1 MTKIFLT
8 LDSLERVV
16 SAPDQRQLV
25 EAALAAFKEI
35 SAGDF
40 YSAIQFDLQT
50 LATEVFFPDQG
61 WLKSQSP
68 VLNAIQTKLTEHP
81 LTRTFLA
88 DRQPIVLLR
97 SQVVPNQ
104 TWRHSTIYNEV
115 DRPLGIEDMATVY
128 QITASNQVLVLSCGR
143 SRQFSD
149 RDLAPIRSFHRVL
162 NGLDPFRSGAQKPHC
177 SQPDSRHWGKVQGSL
192 AALTTREREI
202 LHWVR
207 AGKRDAEIGIIL
219 GISPRTVH
227 HHLQK
232 IYFKLDVETRTAAA
246 FVQ

>member
-1 MTKIFLT
+1 M
-8 LDSLERVV
+8 
-16 SAPDQRQLV
+16 
-25 EAALAAFKEI
+25 
-35 SAGDF
+35 
-40 YSAIQFDLQT
+40 
-50 LATEVFFPDQG
+50 
-61 WLKSQSP
+61 
-68 VLNAIQTKLTEHP
+68 
-81 LTRTFLA
+81 
-88 DRQPIVLLR
+88 
-97 SQVVPNQ
+97 
-104 TWRHSTIYNEV
+104 
-115 DRPLGIEDMATVY
+115 
-128 QITASNQVLVLSCGR
+128 
-143 SRQFSD
+143 
-149 RDLAPIRSFHRVL
+149 